1 MQDSSSP
8 SVLIITSSGG
18 GGLLETAN
26 AKMQEVLKENPQARV
41 IKKDLLKEWKS
52 LGKFCINFWNGS
64 QKKGDVK
71 LLEWIIY
78 MQKFADIIFWPKIFF
93 WAFSCLM
100 KDNVD
105 RVIDTQPMG
114 TSPIVKAVRLFNHLR
129 NKKVILEKILV
140 DLPTDKAT
148 HYFRTIK
155 KLSLEDQKFLRIVTL
170 PPLLKEGETAEE
182 FWQKHCGVSDSE
194 IHYQKFF
201 IRQGFNPYV
210 GKVREHAD
218 FPIEVGYKSEEELQ
232 MMQKTFRLGG
242 GFGTLGKEKVKFVIR
257 KEDKLITVLLGSH
270 PAEEATISYVKKMIE
285 MARQIGNTGKK
296 YYLFVFCRDHSP
308 GAHSLYKE
316 IHDYVIQ
323 AKPYPTSLIIIP
335 LSFQKEE
342 VVASL
347 FFRSD
352 ITITRSGG
360 QTSMELMA
368 VMKGQSLIHSEAKKE
383 GKKTLSKEEL
393 LSGIPGWEAGNACY
407 LEEKKGARIITPE
420 VFGEDFHTFLPESPV
435 HQVAN

>member
-1 MQDSSSP
+1 MQDFSSP

-26 AKMQEVLKENPQARV
+26 AKMQEVLKENPQACV
-41 IKKDLLKEWKS
+41 SKKDLLQEWKI

-71 LLEWIIY
+71 ILEWIIH
-78 MQKFADIIFWPKIFF
+78 MQKVFDVIFWPKIFF

-100 KDNVD
+100 KGKYD

-114 TSPIVKAVRLFNHLR
+114 TGPILKAIRLVNHLCK
-129 NKKVILEKILV
+129 KKVILEKIFV

-155 KLSLEDQKFLRIVTL
+155 KLSAEDRKYLRIISL
-170 PPLLKEGETAEE
+170 LPLLKKGETAEE
-182 FWQKHCGVSDSE
+182 FWQRHCGVSDRE
-194 IHYQKFF
+194 IDYCRFL

-210 GKVREHAD
+210 EKVREHTD
-218 FPIEVGYKSEEELQ
+218 YPIEVGYKSEEELK
-232 MMQKTFRLGG
+232 MMKETFQRGG
-242 GFGTLGKEKVKFVIR
+242 GEGIVGKDKVKFIIG
-257 KEDKLITVLLGSH
+257 KEDKLITLLLGSQ
-270 PAEEATISYVKKMIE
+270 PAEEATVNYVKKMVE
-285 MARQIGNTGKK
+285 MAGQKNSAKK
-296 YYLFVFCRDHSP
+296 YYLFVFCRDFRSE
-308 GAHSLYKE
+308 GRSLYKE
-316 IHDYVIQ
+316 VYDYAAQV
-323 AKPYPTSLIIIP
+323 KPYPSSLVIVP

-352 ITITRSGG
+352 VTITRSGG

-368 VMKGQSLIHSEAKKE
+368 VMKGQSLIHSEVKRE
-383 GKKTLSKEEL
+383 GKKIFSKEEL

-407 LEEKKGARIITPE
+407 LEEKKGARIVTPE
-420 VFGEDFHTFLPESPV
+420 VFAEEFHLFLQESPA